1 MPILKKED
9 DIFPD
14 DLLQNESILGD
25 VDRHWFCL
33 YTMSRREKDLVRK
46 LVARKI
52 CCYLPIVPK
61 RFRSPAGRLRTS
73 YVPLFHNYAFL
84 FASEAERLF
93 CLTTNCVSRMQEV
106 KDPVQLVSDLK
117 LIQLAISEGAPLT
130 PEARIE
136 PGQRIRV
143 RTGPFQGYE
152 GQVIRREGKTRLL
165 LSVQF
170 LEQCVSME
178 VDEAVLELL

>member
-9 DIFPD
+9 DIYPG
-14 DLLQNESILGD
+14 DLLQDESLLSD
-25 VDRHWFCL
+25 PQRTWYCL

-46 LVARKI
+46 LVAKKVA
-52 CCYLPIVPK
+52 CYLPIVPK

-84 FASEAERLF
+84 FATEAERLF
-93 CLTTNCVSRMQEV
+93 CLTTNCISRMQEV
-106 KDPVQLVSDLK
+106 QDPVQLVEDLR
-117 LIQLAISEGAPLT
+117 LIQLAINQGAPLT
-130 PEARIE
+130 AESRIE
-136 PGQRIRV
+136 PGQSVRV
-143 RTGPFQGYE
+143 KQGPFQGYE
-152 GQVIRREGKTRLL
+152 GQVVRREGKTRLL
-165 LSVQF
+165 LSIQF